1 MRKGLNSPEER
12 PPRNYRDGNRTR
24 AHHIPGAPKRR
35 QEVTVGL
42 TRDQRTEHEKQKGAL
57 VAQRAERLAL
67 LDRYTRSRKV
77 GVMVA
82 LQGHALYKGTP
93 GSQINLFYVGDVMVF
108 SEDINSDVY
117 PSPALMATLAL
128 AIGAT
133 SGFNGIPAPE
143 PTHRVSEEAK
153 RYNAELRAR
162 NQGRPD
168 FA

>member
-1 MRKGLNSPEER
+1 MTSLH
-12 PPRNYRDGNRTR
+12 
-24 AHHIPGAPKRR
+24 AQR
-35 QEVTVGL
+35 QREL
-42 TRDQRTEHEKQKGAL
+42 EMQKGAL
-57 VAQRAERLAL
+57 VAQRAERLDI

-82 LQGHALYKGTP
+82 LLGHALYKDTP

-133 SGFNGIPAPE
+133 SGFDGIPAPA